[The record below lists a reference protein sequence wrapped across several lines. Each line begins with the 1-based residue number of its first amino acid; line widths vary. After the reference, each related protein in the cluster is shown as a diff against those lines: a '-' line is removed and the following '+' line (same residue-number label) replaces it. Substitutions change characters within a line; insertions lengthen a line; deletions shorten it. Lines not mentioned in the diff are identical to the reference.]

1 MGGVRRVD
9 KRRAASARANFV
21 FKRSYVSPH
30 ACCIA
35 CALAAEPC
43 EAHTHQQTVSLTM
56 SPARPHKVITHQLAD
71 LRAFDEIMAE
81 AAGRCARCRRSAQ
94 TIDEDGLHF
103 LRR

>member
-1 MGGVRRVD
+1 MD